1 MIQEEQMDQPI
12 GNYSKLRLTDLK
24 TALES
29 NNFDVYLAE
38 NKQAAC
44 ETVLKDIIPNLNAR
58 TISWGGSMTF
68 IDTGLYAQLKEN
80 PDLEVLDT
88 FDKKIPAEEMLERRR
103 QALLVDLFITGTNAV
118 TETGQL
124 VNLDMIGNR
133 IGALTFGPK
142 WVIVLV
148 GRNKI
153 AADLDEAMFRVK
165 NYVAPVN
172 SMRLDK
178 KTPCVKTSY
187 CQECK
192 SPDRICNTWTIT
204 EKSFPK
210 GRVKVVLINEDLGF

>member
-1 MIQEEQMDQPI
+1 MEKPI
-12 GNYSKLRLTDLK
+12 DNYWNLRLTDLK

-29 NNFDVYLAE
+29 NNFNVYLAD
-38 NKQAAC
+38 NSQAAC
-44 ETVLKDIIPNLNAR
+44 KIVLEDIMPELKAR
-58 TISWGGSMTF
+58 SISWGGSMTF
-68 IDTGLYAQLKEN
+68 TATGLYHQLKAT

-88 FDKKIPAEEMLERRR
+88 FDKKISTEQMIERRR
-103 QALLVDLFITGTNAV
+103 QALLVDLFITGTNAI
-118 TETGQL
+118 TEAGQL
-124 VNLDMIGNR
+124 INLDMIGNR
-133 IGALTFGPK
+133 ICALTFGPK
-142 WVIVLV
+142 WVIILV
-148 GRNKI
+148 GRNKLVT
-153 AADLDEAMFRVK
+153 DLDEAMFRVK

>member
-1 MIQEEQMDQPI
+1 MDQPI
-12 GNYSKLRLTDLK
+12 ENYNKLRLADLK
-24 TALES
+24 AALES

-38 NKQAAC
+38 NKQEAC
-44 ETVLKDIIPNLNAR
+44 KTVLEDIIPKLKAKS
-58 TISWGGSMTF
+58 ISWGGSQTF
-68 IDTGLYAQLKEN
+68 QVATGLYDRLKDNKE
-80 PDLEVLDT
+80 LETLDT
-88 FDKKIPAEEMLERRR
+88 FDKKISAEEMMERRR

-153 AADLDEAMFRVK
+153 VADLDEAMFRIK

-210 GRVKVVLINEDLGF
+210 ERVKVVLINEDLGL

>member
-1 MIQEEQMDQPI
+1 MDKPVDS
-12 GNYSKLRLTDLK
+12 YWRLRLGGLK

-29 NNFDVYLAE
+29 NNFEVYLANNMDE
-38 NKQAAC
+38 AC
-44 ETVLKDIIPNLNAR
+44 KTVLEDIMPVLNAR
-58 TISWGGSMTF
+58 SISWGGSMTF
-68 IDTGLYAQLKEN
+68 MATGLYQQLRDN
-80 PDLEVLDT
+80 PELNVLDS
-88 FDKKIPAEEMLERRR
+88 FDKKISTEEMYERRR
-103 QALLVDLFITGTNAV
+103 QALLVDLFITGTNAI

-133 IGALTFGPK
+133 ICGLTFGPK
-142 WVIVLV
+142 WVIILV
-148 GRNKI
+148 GRNKLVT
-153 AADLDEAMFRVK
+153 DLDEAMFRIK
-165 NYVAPVN
+165 NYAAPVN

>member
-1 MIQEEQMDQPI
+1 MDKPKD
-12 GNYSKLRLTDLK
+12 NYWTKRLADLK

-29 NNFDVYLAE
+29 NNFEVFLADD
-38 NKQAAC
+38 KDGAYKV
-44 ETVLKDIIPNLNAR
+44 VLDEIIPPLKAK

-68 IDTGLYAQLKEN
+68 IDTGLYEQLKQN
-80 PDLEVLDT
+80 SNFEVLDS
-88 FDKKIPAEEMLERRR
+88 FDKNMSPEDMLERRR
-103 QALLVDLFITGTNAV
+103 HSLLVDLFITGTNAI

-124 VNLDMIGNR
+124 VNLVMIGNR

-142 WVIVLV
+142 WVIILV

-153 AADLDEAMFRVK
+153 TADLDEAMFRVK
-165 NYVAPVN
+165 NYVAPIN

-187 CQECK
+187 CEECK

-204 EKSFPK
+204 EKAFPK
-210 GRVKVVLINEDLGF
+210 GRVKVVLINEDMGI

>member
-1 MIQEEQMDQPI
+1 MDKPI
-12 GNYSKLRLTDLK
+12 TNYWNKRLTDLK
-24 TALES
+24 AALES
-29 NNFDVYLAE
+29 NNFEVYLAD
-38 NKQAAC
+38 NKDKAYKIVI
-44 ETVLKDIIPNLNAR
+44 EDIMPPLNAK

-68 IDTGLYAQLKEN
+68 QATGLYKDLKSN
-80 PDLEVLDT
+80 SNLEVLDT
-88 FDKKIPAEEMLERRR
+88 FDKKIPPDEKNELRR

-118 TETGQL
+118 TESGQL

-142 WVIVLV
+142 WVIILV

-187 CQECK
+187 CEECK

-210 GRVKVVLINEDLGF
+210 GRVKVVLINEDLGL

>member
-1 MIQEEQMDQPI
+1 MDKPTD
-12 GNYSKLRLTDLK
+12 NYWKLRLVDLK

-38 NKQAAC
+38 NKQEAC
-44 ETVLKDIIPNLNAR
+44 NTVLEDIMPKLNAR
-58 TISWGGSMTF
+58 TLSWGGSMTF
-68 IDTGLYAQLKEN
+68 ITSGLYDQLKAN

-88 FDKKIPAEEMLERRR
+88 FDKKIPAEEIMERRR
-103 QALLVDLFITGTNAV
+103 QALLVDLFITGTNAI

-133 IGALTFGPK
+133 ICALTFGPK
-142 WVIVLV
+142 WVIILV

-153 AADLDEAMFRVK
+153 VADLDEAMFRIK
-165 NYVAPVN
+165 NYVAPAN

-178 KTPCVKTSY
+178 KTPCVKTSF
-187 CQECK
+187 CQECN

-210 GRVKVVLINEDLGF
+210 KRVKVVLINEDLGL